1 LLAVMGPQ
9 VLGLLVAKP
18 FRDVYVTNRL
28 PEPITVQWALHF
40 GSDFF
45 LPWKTEERLLPLRKT
60 DAVRRE
66 YGLSLESLLSLF
78 NSLQQSSDSH
88 LSSLRFT
95 FFGIRCE
102 RRLNLRQTLLHRTL
116 FQRAQQN
123 TSQVPHTIGDAGVKL
138 PSAKLINRV
147 RQECRNLLGVTE
159 SAVRRVGR

>member
-45 LPWKTEERLLPLRKT
+45 LARKTKERLLVLRKA

-66 YGLSLESLLSLF
+66 YGLSLESFLGLF

-88 LSSLRFT
+88 LPMAPFCFPVHSL
-95 FFGIRCE
+95 
-102 RRLNLRQTLLHRTL
+102 
-116 FQRAQQN
+116 
-123 TSQVPHTIGDAGVKL
+123 QVWL
-138 PSAKLINRV
+138 QS
-147 RQECRNLLGVTE
+147 LLGVPQPDLVPT
-159 SAVRRVGR
+159 